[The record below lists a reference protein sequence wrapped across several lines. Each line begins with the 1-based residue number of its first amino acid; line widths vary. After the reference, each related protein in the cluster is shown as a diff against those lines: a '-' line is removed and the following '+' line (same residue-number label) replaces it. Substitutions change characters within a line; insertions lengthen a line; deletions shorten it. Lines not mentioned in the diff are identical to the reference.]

1 MEATLVHA
9 GELLVL
15 NLKDA
20 TLLVD
25 ITFDIRNAV
34 GPVHSV
40 LILAS
45 HNGLVCETKTLRKLT
60 NLFKYAG
67 TFGASTDGGG
77 GGGGSLVMLRCK
89 ISGCFGFLAD
99 MATVL
104 PHECVTN
111 PDS

>member
-15 NLKDA
+15 YLKDT

-25 ITFDIRNAV
+25 ITFDMRNAV
-34 GPVHSV
+34 GPGHSV

-45 HNGLVCETKTLRKLT
+45 HNDLVCETKTLRKLT

-77 GGGGSLVMLRCK
+77 GVGSLVMLGCK